1 MFLSSLALLSLV
13 TLNPDWRTN
22 LVVIISTMFLALHSI
37 IMHHTYSCGPTDHDG
52 GDDNEGGVGMM
63 IIETVMTMRV
73 QNMIM
78 KPTAIMTMVMTVPAM
93 MMMMMLLLKM
103 MMTMMRL
110 NRNMVQ
116 PPNMDMLTVTA
127 MTVIVMNMMK
137 MTMVMI
143 MMALVLANVMVMAAM
158 SVSMFCIVLLCP
170 CLPNHANKNPLFLQN
185 HH

>member
-37 IMHHTYSCGPTDHDG
+37 IMHHTYSFGPTDHDG

-93 MMMMMLLLKM
+93 MMMMLLKM

-110 NRNMVQ
+110 NGNMVQ